1 MHCPRCQ
8 RENRPQAKFCEECG
22 APLARS
28 CRHCGAALSTSAK
41 FCSECGRSASVL
53 PESEARFASPDE
65 YTPKHL
71 AERILTSKAAL
82 EGERKQV
89 TVMFADMKSSME
101 LLADRDPEE
110 ARRLLD
116 SVLERMMEAVHH
128 YEGTV
133 NQVLGDGIMAL
144 FGAPVAHEDHA
155 VRACYAALRMQE
167 AVGRYRSEI
176 QGSDPIPLQM
186 RVGLNSG
193 DVIVR
198 SIGNDLHMDYSA
210 VGQTSHLAARME
222 QMAKPGS
229 VLITGHTLQ
238 LADPHVQVMSLGRI
252 PVRGL
257 ETPIEVY
264 ELTGGQSVRS
274 RLHAAVGRELSP
286 FVGREREMEQ
296 LRRAVESARAGHG
309 QVVSLVGEPGVGK
322 TRLVYEF
329 TRSLRSQEWGILESR
344 AFSYLATTPYLPVI
358 DLLRSYFHIE
368 DISQAQAIREVVT
381 TRMLALDERLTT
393 SIAPVLLLLDGLRED
408 DSFRS
413 LDSARRRARTLDGLK
428 RLLLRESRREPLVLV
443 FENLHW
449 IDGET
454 QAFLD
459 TLIESLP
466 TARILLLV
474 SYRPEYQHAWVT
486 KTYYTQLPIDPLPP
500 ESAEAF
506 LSTLLGSD
514 TRLGPINRLL
524 IEQTEGNPFFL
535 QESVRHLIEIQ
546 ILAGVPGAYRL
557 MRPLP
562 TVQVPATVQAVLAAR
577 IDRLPPSEK
586 RLLQTASV
594 IGKDV
599 PFALLQAIANLPD
612 DELRRGLIHLQA
624 AEFLHETN
632 LFPDL
637 EYTFK
642 HTLTHEVVYGSLL
655 KERRRAFH
663 APTVAAIE
671 ALYPDRLADHVERLA
686 HDALEGELWDK
697 ALVYCRQAGL
707 KAAERSANRDAVT
720 YFEQALTALRHLPD
734 TREHIERAIDLR
746 FELRPLLLQ
755 LGRLHEVLSLSRE
768 AEQLAEQLGDEARLA
783 SVYSYLIN
791 YHYLKGEPDQAIELG
806 QRCLTMGEA
815 RQDAALQALARRYMG
830 HSYHAQGRYRLA
842 EAILRQNAEVPAPVE
857 DSACSEQDALAYV
870 GSCGWLAFTLAELGE
885 FTRAHTFLAKA
896 QRVADARRHAY
907 SQAIAWA
914 LAGLVWT
921 RRGHLEE
928 AMHPLERSLDTCRE
942 KNLAVWQPIPSSVLG
957 LTLVLLG
964 RVDEGLPLLEDGVAL
979 SEELGVHAYLALWT
993 TQLGHGLLIA
1003 GQGERAEAVAR
1014 HARALAD
1021 AHKERGHEA
1030 YALHLLGEVALHRT
1044 APGVQEAE
1052 THYRDAWA
1060 RAKDLGMRP
1069 LVAHCDLGLGTLY
1082 RRTGAGA
1089 KAKEHLTTAATMY
1102 REMGM
1107 TFWLEKADAELR
1119 GVEP

>member
-1 MHCPRCQ
+1 MQCPQCQ
-8 RENRPQAKFCEECG
+8 QQSPAGQKFCGACG
-22 APLARS
+22 APLATS
-28 CRHCGAALSTSAK
+28 CLACRAPNPPGQK
-41 FCSECGRSASVL
+41 FCGECGVSLTGAPTPPKFSS
-53 PESEARFASPDE
+53 PES

-71 AERILTSKAAL
+71 AEKILTSKGAL

-101 LLADRDPEE
+101 LLTDRDPEE
-110 ARRLLD
+110 VRRLLD
-116 SVLERMMEAVHH
+116 PVLERMMEAVHH

-167 AVGRYRSEI
+167 TVGRYGDEI
-176 QGSDPIPLQM
+176 QGSYPIPLQI

-193 DVIVR
+193 DVVVR
-198 SIGNDLHMDYSA
+198 SIGNDLHMDYTA

-222 QMAKPGS
+222 QMAQPGS

-238 LADPHVQVMSLGRI
+238 LADPHVQVKSLGRL
-252 PVRGL
+252 PVKGL
-257 ETPIEVY
+257 EAPIEVY
-264 ELTGGQSVRS
+264 ELAGGQSVRS
-274 RLHAAVGRELSP
+274 RLHAAVGRDLSP
-286 FVGREREMEQ
+286 FVGRDSEMEQ
-296 LRRAVESARAGHG
+296 LRRALESARAGHG

-329 TRSLRSQEWGILESR
+329 TSSLRSQEWLILESR
-344 AFSYLATTPYLPVI
+344 AFSYLAATPYLPVI
-358 DLLRSYFHIE
+358 DLLRGYFDIE
-368 DISQAQAIREVVT
+368 DVTQPQAIRDAVT
-381 TRMLALDERLTT
+381 EKILALDERL
-393 SIAPVLLLLDGLRED
+393 SDSVAPLLLLLDGLGD
-408 DSFRS
+408 DDPFRS
-413 LDSARRRARTLDGLK
+413 LDPARRRARTLEGLK
-428 RLLLRESRREPLVLV
+428 RLLLQQSRREPVVLV

-449 IDGET
+449 IDWET

-459 TLIESLP
+459 TLVESLP
-466 TARILLLV
+466 TARILLLM
-474 SYRPEYQHAWVT
+474 SYRPEYQHAWGS

-500 ESAEAF
+500 ESAEV
-506 LSTLLGSD
+506 LLGTLLGNDASL
-514 TRLGPINRLL
+514 RPVNRLL
-524 IEQTEGNPFFL
+524 IERTDGNPFFL
-535 QESVRHLIEIQ
+535 QESVRHLIETQ
-546 ILAGVPGAYRL
+546 VLAGVPGAYRL

-586 RLLQTASV
+586 SLLQTASV

-599 PFALLQAIANLPD
+599 PFSLLQAIADLAEED
-612 DELRRGLIHLQA
+612 LRHGLMHLQA
-624 AEFLHETN
+624 AEFLYETN

-642 HTLTHEVVYGSLL
+642 HPLTHEVVYGSLL
-655 KERRRAFH
+655 KERRRALH

-697 ALVYCRQAGL
+697 AVVYCRQAGV
-707 KAAERSANRDAVT
+707 KAAERSANRDAVV

-734 TREHIERAIDLR
+734 TRERVEQAIDLR

-768 AEQLAEQLGDEARLA
+768 AEQLAGQLGDESRLA
-783 SVYSYLIN
+783 GVYSYLIN
-791 YHYLKGEPDQAIELG
+791 YHYLKGEPDLAVEFG

-815 RQDAALQALARRYMG
+815 RRDAALQALARRYLG

-842 EAILRQNAEVPAPVE
+842 ESILRQNVEVLESVE
-857 DSACSEQDALAYV
+857 GKTRSDQDVLSYV

-885 FTRAHTFLAKA
+885 FTLAHTYLAKA
-896 QRVADARRHAY
+896 QRVADASRQAY
-907 SQAIAWA
+907 SQAIAWT

-928 AMHPLERSLDTCRE
+928 AVHPLERSLDTCRE
-942 KNLAVWQPIPSSVLG
+942 RNLAVWQPIPSSVLG
-957 LTLVLLG
+957 LTLALLG
-964 RVDEGLPLLEDGVAL
+964 RVDEGLPLLEGGVAL
-979 SEELGVHAYLALWT
+979 SEELGVKAYLALWT
-993 TQLGHGLLIA
+993 THLGHGLLIA
-1003 GQGERAEAVAR
+1003 GQGERAGALAQ
-1014 HARALAD
+1014 HARDLAL

-1030 YALHLLGEVALHRT
+1030 YILNLLGEIALHRA
-1044 APGVQEAE
+1044 APDVEEAE
-1052 THYRDAWA
+1052 ARYREAWA
-1060 RAKDLGMRP
+1060 LAKDLSMRP
-1069 LVAHCDLGLGTLY
+1069 LAAHCHLGLGTLY
-1082 RRTGAGA
+1082 RRTGADPRA
-1089 KAKEHLTTAATMY
+1089 QEHLTTAEAMY
-1102 REMGM
+1102 REMDM
-1107 TFWLEKADAELR
+1107 VFWLEKAELALR
-1119 GVEP
+1119 EGG